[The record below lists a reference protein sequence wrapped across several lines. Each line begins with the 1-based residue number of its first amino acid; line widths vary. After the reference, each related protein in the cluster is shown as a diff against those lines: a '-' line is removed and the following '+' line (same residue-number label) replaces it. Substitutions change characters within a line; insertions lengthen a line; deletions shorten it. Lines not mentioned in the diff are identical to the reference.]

1 MSRPP
6 AVIRP
11 PVARPPAVPGSAST
25 GPGAPGAGA
34 RPRSRPPVTLEDRS
48 AAPVVTTGTVDGAAP
63 WVSGLLAGLQAA
75 LLSFLV
81 IVVPTVVAY
90 VATSGD
96 PANADLGWGQ
106 AVATGAAA
114 WLLGHG
120 AVLTVSGA
128 TVSIVPLGISA
139 LALFVAFASARRT
152 ARPTVGAWGAGVGG
166 YVVALGVATVIAGP
180 AGPLGG
186 PGWGWARLVLG
197 GGALAAVGLGLGGL
211 PPARRRS
218 LSPLRRLPEPVRRGL
233 RAGAIVVAAAVAVA
247 ALVTTSWVLTGRATA
262 GDVVVALDLT
272 ALDGVLLAV
281 GQLALAPNLVGW
293 ALAWLTGPGFA
304 VGAGTSFAPDAV
316 IAGPLPALPL
326 LGVLPP
332 PGRTAAWVPAVL
344 VVLGIAAG
352 WWLHRRAR
360 SEGGW
365 ARLAALAVATLT
377 AGLGVGFATLLAGGS
392 AGPGRMAVVGGDPLV
407 VGGVAAALVGVG
419 LLLTLPLN
427 AGVRGVARRA
437 GRAVWSAR
445 PSPVP
450 ATEGA
455 SGVPSAAVSATAPT
469 ATAGPVREVPEDPE
483 GPEDA

>member
-1 MSRPP
+1 M
-6 AVIRP
+6 IRP
-11 PVARPPAVPGSAST
+11 PVARPPA
-25 GPGAPGAGA
+25 APGAGTGGPGGPGTGP
-34 RPRSRPPVTLEDRS
+34 RPRTRPPVTLEDRS

-120 AVLTVSGA
+120 AVLTVAGA
-128 TVSIVPLGISA
+128 TVSLVPLGVSA
-139 LALFVAFASARRT
+139 LALFVTFASARRT

-166 YVVALGVATVIAGP
+166 YLAALGVATLIAGP

-186 PGWGWARLVLG
+186 PGWGWARLALG
-197 GGALAAVGLGLGGL
+197 GGALAALGLGLGGI

-218 LSPLRRLPEPVRRGL
+218 LSPLRHLPEPVRRGG

-247 ALVTTSWVLTGRATA
+247 ALVTTSWLLSGRATA

-272 ALDGVLLAV
+272 ALDGGLLAV
-281 GQLALAPNLVGW
+281 GQLALVPNLVGW

-326 LGVLPP
+326 LGALPP
-332 PGRTAAWVPAVL
+332 HGRTAAWVPAVL

-360 SEGGW
+360 AEGGW
-365 ARLAALAVATLT
+365 ARLAVLAVATLT
-377 AGLGVGFATLLAGGS
+377 AGLGMGLATLLAGGS

-407 VGGVAAALVGVG
+407 VGGVAAALVGIG

-427 AGVRGVARRA
+427 AGVRGVVRRA
-437 GRAVWSAR
+437 GRAVWSPR
-445 PSPVP
+445 PAPVTAP
-450 ATEGA
+450 EGVAADGSAT
-455 SGVPSAAVSATAPT
+455 PSAAASPATAT
-469 ATAGPVREVPEDPE
+469 SGPVREVPEDI
-483 GPEDA
+483 EDA

>member
-11 PVARPPAVPGSAST
+11 NVPRPA
-25 GPGAPGAGA
+25 
-34 RPRSRPPVTLEDRS
+34 PVTIEDRS
-48 AAPVVTTGTVDGAAP
+48 AVPVVTTGTVDGAAP

-81 IVVPTVVAY
+81 VVVPTVVAY

-128 TVSIVPLGISA
+128 TVSMVPLGVSA

-152 ARPTVGAWGAGVGG
+152 ARPTTGAWVAGVAG
-166 YVVALGVATVIAGP
+166 YVVVLGLAALVAGP
-180 AGPLGG
+180 AGPIGG
-186 PGWGWARLVLG
+186 PAWGWSRLVI
-197 GGALAAVGLGLGGL
+197 GGAVLAAVGLGLGGL
-211 PPARRRS
+211 PPARRRA
-218 LSPLRRLPEPVRRGL
+218 LSPLRRLPEPVRRGG
-233 RAGAIVVAAAVAVA
+233 RAGAMALAAAVAVA
-247 ALVTTSWVLTGRATA
+247 ALVTTSWVLAGRATA
-262 GDVVVALDLT
+262 GDVVVALDLST
-272 ALDGVLLAV
+272 LDGGLLAV

-293 ALAWLTGPGFA
+293 ALAWVVGPGFA

-326 LGVLPP
+326 LGALPP
-332 PGRTAAWVPAVL
+332 PGRTAAWVP
-344 VVLGIAAG
+344 VVVVALGFAMG

-360 SEGGW
+360 TEGGW

-377 AGLGVGFATLLAGGS
+377 AGLGVGMVTLLAGGS
-392 AGPGRMAVVGGDPLV
+392 AGPDRMAVVGGDPVV
-407 VGGVAAALVGVG
+407 VGAVAAALVGLG
-419 LLLTLPLN
+419 ALLTLPMSG
-427 AGVRGVARRA
+427 AVRGVARRA
-437 GRAVWSAR
+437 GRAVWSPR
-445 PSPVP
+445 PAP
-450 ATEGA
+450 
-455 SGVPSAAVSATAPT
+455 APT
-469 ATAGPVREVPEDPE
+469 ATPPPAGPVAGPVRDVPDLPDDPDD
-483 GPEDA
+483 PV